1 MIKLS
6 DIVDEVK
13 KDLGAGVSTDDSR
26 FDDLYI
32 EGKIHASRA
41 VLISNRMIGGIRLI
55 NDSWVQT
62 VDTDFIDR
70 DKDCGTVFFECPS
83 PISVSSHEDGF
94 VYVGHANGIKPFI
107 RSRKSGFTTLTMHSI
122 FQKSQQVFWDW
133 KQLEQNKT
141 QILIY
146 NNSKLEYIQ
155 IRGMFNDPTDVP
167 GFRKDTDAY
176 PVDALLRKEIV
187 EMVSIDL
194 LKKIR
199 ITPDYI
205 SDGQDKPSRL

>member
-1 MIKLS
+1 MIKLA

-13 KDLGAGVSTDDSR
+13 KDLSAGVSTDDSR
-26 FDDLYI
+26 FDDLYL
-32 EGKIHASRA
+32 EQKIHAARA
-41 VLISNRMIGGIRLI
+41 VLIGNRIMGGIRLI

-62 VDTDFIDR
+62 IDTDFVSR
-70 DKDCGTVFFECPS
+70 DIDCGTVYFTCPS

-107 RSRKSGFTTLTMHSI
+107 RSRKSGFTTLTMHSL

-155 IRGMFNDPTDVP
+155 IRGMFNDPTEVP

-176 PVDALLRKEIV
+176 PVDATLRKDIV

-205 SDGQDKPSRL
+205 SDGQDKPSRI

>member
-1 MIKLS
+1 MKIS
-6 DIVDEVK
+6 DIVDEIK
-13 KDLGAGVSTDDSR
+13 KDIGSGISTDEAR

-32 EGKIHASRA
+32 ENKIHSARA
-41 VLISNRMIGGIRLI
+41 ILISNRMMGGIRFI

-62 VDTDFIDR
+62 IDTDFVTR
-70 DKDCGTVFFECPS
+70 DKDCGTVYFTCPS

-107 RSRKSGFTTLTMHSI
+107 RSRKNGFTTLTMHSL

-133 KQLEQNKT
+133 KQLEQNKA

-146 NNSKLEYIQ
+146 NNSKLEFIQ
-155 IRGMFNDPTDVP
+155 IRGMFNDPTEVP
-167 GFRKDTDAY
+167 GFRKDTDDY
-176 PVDALLRKEIV
+176 PVDATLRKEIV

-199 ITPDYI
+199 VAPDYI
-205 SDGQDKPSRL
+205 SDSQDKPSRL